1 MAELSDQQLER
12 YARHVVLDE
21 VGEEGQLRL
30 LQAKVL
36 VIGAGGLGAPLA
48 LYLAAAGIGTI
59 GIVDDDTVD
68 LSNLQRQI
76 IHGTPDIGRAKVD
89 SAADTIAQLNPEI
102 RVIRHQQRLTAD
114 NGAALIADY
123 DLIADGSDNFRTR
136 YLLNDLCIAAG
147 KTLVSAALLRFDG
160 QLSTFKSHLGEP
172 HPCYRCLFADEPPAD
187 LIPRC
192 ETAGIFGAVAGVMG
206 SLQAT
211 EILKEILGL
220 GDSLSGQL
228 LIYDALSAAFHK
240 IRVKRRADCPSCGG
254 SHLAEAPVA

>member
-30 LQAKVL
+30 LETKVL

-59 GIVDDDTVD
+59 GLVDDDTVD

-76 IHGTPDIGRAKVD
+76 VHGTADIGRPKVD
-89 SAADTIAQLNPEI
+89 SASDTLRRLNPEI
-102 RVIRHQQRLTAD
+102 RLVTHQERLTHE
-114 NGAALIADY
+114 NGAALIAGY
-123 DLIADGSDNFRTR
+123 DIVADGSDNFRTR
-136 YLLNDLCIAAG
+136 YLLNDLCIAG
-147 KTLVSAALLRFDG
+147 RKTLVSAALLRFDG
-160 QLSTFKSHLGEP
+160 QLSTFKAHLGDP
-172 HPCYRCLFADEPPAD
+172 HPCYRCIFPEEPPAD

-211 EILKEILGL
+211 EVLKEALGL
-220 GDSLSGQL
+220 GESLSGQL
-228 LIYDALSAAFHK
+228 LIYDALDANFRK
-240 IRVKRRADCPSCGG
+240 IRAKRRADCPSCG
-254 SHLAEAPVA
+254 SHRH